1 MSNKNI
7 IFKYNF
13 CDGGA
18 DTENIGFNGI
28 CSKENIKYNNKLSKQ
43 IWCSN
48 PDSPCFQYLNG
59 DYSYEQLEGKILE
72 NREWYSCY
80 ESKFFREHDGWE
92 GHMGWDHTGQGRPR
106 MLSSWVDKNSLCV
119 MTTRNPNASEP
130 NRIVFAVFLASYCYP
145 GDERI
150 AGYIKAHEKY
160 RIKFTPKEARELL
173 LWKYHANKNNPTNPK
188 WGSGLTRPFSNEGAT
203 ALLHDIMKIKQ
214 STADAKLAKDF
225 FEHFCEL
232 NDFDAKSPPKAD
244 GALLYQ

>member
-13 CDGGA
+13 CDGGS
-18 DTENIGFNGI
+18 DTNNIGFNGV
-28 CSKENIKYNNKLSKQ
+28 CSKEKNIEYNIKKRKYA
-43 IWCSN
+43 WCEI
-48 PDSPCFQYLNG
+48 SPCSQYLSG
-59 DYSYEQLEGKILE
+59 DYSYEQLEKIMADGDSL
-72 NREWYSCY
+72 CY
-80 ESKFFREHDGWE
+80 ESVFFRQEDGWIA
-92 GHMGWDHTGQGRPR
+92 HMGWDNTGQGKPR
-106 MLSSWVDKNSLCV
+106 MLPSWVRENSLCV
-119 MTTRNPNASEP
+119 MTTRNPNASES
-130 NRIVFAVFLASYCYP
+130 NRIVFAVFLASYCYQ
-145 GDERI
+145 GNEDERI

-188 WGSGLTRPFSNEGAT
+188 WGSGLTRPLSDEGAT

-214 STADAKLAKDF
+214 GTADAKLAKDF

-232 NDFDAKSPPKAD
+232 NDFDSKSPPKAD